1 MTRYCKDLGRSG
13 EQLAAQHLA
22 ASGYTILETNFTTRF
37 AEIDIIAAIAD
48 YLVFVEVKTRTS
60 AKKGLPKEAVTPA
73 KQKKIILAAKQYI
86 KARAL
91 DGQKRIRFD
100 VMEIFSENDVC
111 RINHIPHAF
120 FSG

>member
-22 ASGYTILETNFTTRF
+22 ASGYTIVETNFTTRF
-37 AEIDIIAAIAD
+37 AEIDIIAAID
-48 YLVFVEVKTRTS
+48 DCLVFVEVKTRTS
-60 AKKGLPKEAVTPA
+60 AKKGLPKEAVTAA
-73 KQKKIILAAKQYI
+73 KQKKIILAARQYI

>member
-1 MTRYCKDLGRSG
+1 MTRYCKDLGRAG
-13 EQLAAQHLA
+13 EQLAAQHLT
-22 ASGYTILETNFTTRF
+22 ASGYTIVETNFTTRF
-37 AEIDIIAAIAD
+37 AEIDIIAAIED
-48 YLVFVEVKTRTS
+48 CLVFVEVKTRTS